1 MASNL
6 VCDPDILDFD
16 DLYDFY
22 DFDFFEDETYL
33 PKLIERRISRIKM
46 NEIF

>member
-16 DLYDFY
+16 DLY